1 MDIIIGLWLMFVG
14 LIVFGVL
21 FWAAEKIVER
31 FVK

>member
-21 FWAAEKIVER
+21 FCAAEKIVER